1 MSVQLSDALLVC
13 LAGPVKPYQPTPIPI
28 MKPTVLLPVLFWAL
42 LPAPQIHAQSPSF
55 GENVQPRGS
64 LENSRIRCERDKT
77 ARIAFMGGSITEMNG
92 YRPMVMEHLQ
102 KRFPNT
108 KFEFVDAGISST
120 CSTTGAFRLPTD
132 VLAKGPIDLFF
143 LEFAVNDDQDAH
155 HTREACIRG
164 MEGIIRQTR
173 KANPN
178 TDIVLTYFVNEGMLA
193 TLQKGET
200 PLTME
205 AHETVAKQYGVSTI
219 HLGREVA
226 RQISSG
232 TLTWKEYGGVHPAP
246 FGNAICARMI
256 SELLDRQWA
265 SPLAEQAQPKAH
277 LLPAALDAFNYESG
291 RFVDP
296 ARAVVKSGWTLGIPD
311 WAHLPGGK
319 RERFTKIPLLS
330 ATEVGAEVTLEFEG
344 TAIGAFVVAGPDAGM
359 VEAGIDGTPAR
370 KIDVY
375 HSYSKGLHYPR
386 TVMFADE
393 LTPGKHTLTL
403 RISSLS
409 NSPGHAMRI
418 IQFVVN

>member
-1 MSVQLSDALLVC
+1 
-13 LAGPVKPYQPTPIPI
+13 
-28 MKPTVLLPVLFWAL
+28 MKPTILLPALMWVL

-55 GENVQPRGS
+55 GENVQSRGS

-77 ARIAFMGGSITEMNG
+77 ARVAFMGGSITEMNG

-102 KRFPNT
+102 KRFPDT

-143 LEFAVNDDQDAH
+143 VEFAVNDDQDAH
-155 HTREACIRG
+155 HTREECIRG

-205 AHETVAKQYGVSTI
+205 AHETVAKQYGVPTI

-226 RQISSG
+226 RQITSG
-232 TLTWKEYGGVHPAP
+232 TLTWQEYGGVHPAP
-246 FGNAICARMI
+246 FGNTICARMI
-256 SELLDRQWA
+256 SELLDRQWS

-277 LLPAALDAFNYESG
+277 SLPTPLDSFNYESG

-330 ATEVGAEVTLEFEG
+330 ATEAGAEMILEFEG
-344 TAIGAFVVAGPDAGM
+344 TAIGAFLVAGPDAGI
-359 VEAGIDGTPAR
+359 VEAGIDGSPVR
-370 KIDVY
+370 KVDVY

-386 TVMFADE
+386 TVMFADQ
-393 LTPGKHTLTL
+393 LKPGKHTLTL
-403 RISSLS
+403 RISSES
-409 NSPGHAMRI
+409 NSNGHAMRI
-418 IQFVVN
+418 IQFVAN